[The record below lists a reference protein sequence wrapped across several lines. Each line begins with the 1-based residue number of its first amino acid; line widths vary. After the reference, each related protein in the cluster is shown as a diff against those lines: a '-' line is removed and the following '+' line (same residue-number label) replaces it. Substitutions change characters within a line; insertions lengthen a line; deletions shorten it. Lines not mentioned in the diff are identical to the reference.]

1 MIINGLVADP
11 SGRPV
16 AGAVVLVADSPQ
28 PVPDIA
34 ALTGE
39 DGRFSI
45 VVPAP
50 GDYRLVVR
58 RDGDSVEVV
67 AHVGPSGADLRIA
80 LPG

>member
-11 SGRPV
+11 SGHPV
-16 AGAVVLVADSPQ
+16 SGAVVLVVESPQ

-45 VVPAP
+45 VVPVP

-58 RDGDSVEVV
+58 RDTGTSDVA
-67 AHVGPSGADLRIA
+67 AHVTPAGADV
-80 LPG
+80 GVVVSG